1 LVQKNTV
8 KFISQF
14 LVWVRLQNVDQRQ
27 FFSYKGLLENAS
39 NSVKRRAILM
49 MTAADRYITAMLV
62 TIVLTDGLF
71 IIAFR
76 KLIFGGFPW
85 YCRLWI
91 IADTAI
97 ALYTAFRLF
106 QVGFYLIGCNI
117 LTAIVIAGR
126 MLTAVLLTNLPLN
139 ALVQSRLVLSRSSAH
154 VERLLNA
161 LILAIHLAG
170 FYQCLLP
177 LLVTTKKLHAPQKT
191 VATVQYH
198 LAGRRWTLLKLKLD
212 DLRGR
217 LGCGPKMAFTIAPGK
232 QVTDEV
238 IVEVVQIIVNAFVF
252 TNTFFTCHCS

>member
-1 LVQKNTV
+1 
-8 KFISQF
+8 
-14 LVWVRLQNVDQRQ
+14 
-27 FFSYKGLLENAS
+27 
-39 NSVKRRAILM
+39 M
-49 MTAADRYITAMLV
+49 
-62 TIVLTDGLF
+62 LTDGLF

-91 IADTAI
+91 TADTAV

-126 MLTAVLLTNLPLN
+126 VSDPLKGGCLTVQHFLAEHNRSCALVLTGNRSLWGQMLTAVLLTNLPLN
-139 ALVQSRLVLSRSSAH
+139 ALVQSRLVLSRSSAL
-154 VERLLNA
+154 VERLLNV
-161 LILAIHLAG
+161 LILGIHLAG

-177 LLVTTKKLHAPQKT
+177 LLVTTKRLHAPQKT